1 MPPLPPALVVADEP
15 APVAPRAAQWPATE
29 WQDWPSR
36 KGLLP
41 LAMVALVLVAPAI
54 GVDPT
59 SGRGGRLVLAALAV
73 LVVIAALIGQ
83 YPTARLGAAFTAT
96 LAAFALPWQ
105 IAWWPLPGLVGIGV
119 YLAGGALPALC
130 ASHPAIWRLGR
141 LGRIELAAIAGIAGL
156 SATVLLAYHAL
167 TPRTLEF
174 GAALIK
180 QLPVWCLPL
189 AGIIF
194 ATGNAAIE
202 EYLFRGVIFTHL
214 ARAVGTWPAVAV
226 QAVGFG
232 LLHLNGYPNGPVGAA
247 LAAGYGLLLG
257 VLRHR
262 TGGLLACWITHTLT
276 DGLIFA
282 FIVHAA
288 VHAL

>member
-1 MPPLPPALVVADEP
+1 MPPPPALVVAAEP
-15 APVAPRAAQWPATE
+15 ALVAPLEVQRRAPE
-29 WQDWPSR
+29 WRDWPSR

-41 LAMVALVLVAPAI
+41 LAMVAMVSVAPTI

-59 SGRGGRLVLAALAV
+59 SSRGGRLALLALAG
-73 LVVIAALIGQ
+73 LVVIAALLGQ

-105 IAWWPLPGLVGIGV
+105 IAWWPLPGLVGIAV
-119 YLAGGALPALC
+119 YLGGGALPALH
-130 ASHPAIWRLGR
+130 ASQPAIWRHGR
-141 LGRIELAAIAGIAGL
+141 LGRIELAAIAGIAAL
-156 SATVLLAYHAL
+156 AATVLLGYHAL
-167 TPRTLEF
+167 TAPALEF
-174 GAALIK
+174 GAALI
-180 QLPVWCLPL
+180 QQFPVWCLPL
-189 AGIIF
+189 AGIVF

-202 EYLFRGVIFTHL
+202 EYLFRGMIFTHL
-214 ARAVGTWPAVAV
+214 ARAVGAWPAVAV

-232 LLHLNGYPNGPVGAA
+232 LLHLNGYPSGPVGAT

-262 TGGLLACWITHTLT
+262 TGGLLACWITHALT

-288 VHAL
+288 VHAP